1 MTRQEIVKE
10 KEMISYMILE
20 NIQEKQDINKLTS
33 LLARQAWLSSEIK
46 EDGEE
51 HASIR

>member
-10 KEMISYMILE
+10 KNIISYMILE
-20 NIQEKQDINKLTS
+20 NIQEKHDLNQLAG

-46 EDGEE
+46 EEAEE
-51 HASIR
+51 QSH